1 MGYRDYDDMPSRNE
15 RERGKKGSGV
25 AIAASICILVCLLIL
40 IICILVSTG
49 HEGKSREEEV
59 QSSSQSVD
67 DSKENEALEEGIE
80 TVANA
85 DGFETKE
92 PEAVENDNGAL
103 LQKSIDNDT
112 EAYIEEPEA
121 VETVETT
128 EQAPTQE
135 ALNTESIPDEESNK
149 DSEVENET
157 SLVIEEPIAEEPEVA
172 ESTDQP
178 LSEEIANQD
187 TDVPNTEVISDEQ
200 SLTEEANK
208 TETDIEEPVAEEPE
222 IVESTDQPLSE
233 EVANQDRDVPNTEVI
248 SDEHALPEEANK
260 TETDIEEPEAEEPE
274 IVESTDQ
281 PLSEEVANQDTDVP
295 NTEAISDEHAL
306 PEEANKTETDIEE
319 PEAVETVETI
329 EQAPIQNSLSTES
342 KQEEKANT
350 ETEIE
355 DDVPIGV
362 ATESGEVKNADG
374 SSLPEEVTGQDVA
387 LFEDPVQTESSTR
400 DASEE
405 TGEIPAT
412 IDEHETVEDTQLS
425 GSVVELQPSFDEE
438 VLPNVDIAENIVAE
452 VEENTYEP
460 LSVTE
465 EFEGHDTALL
475 DDAIAEESPVLKQ
488 DETTIERK
496 LDKYGIVLK
505 QTGNEVT
512 LAVPENYTYK
522 EIIALA
528 LKIKDILRYNV
539 SVKNKTITI
548 DFAEVLTESNSDD
561 VFNKISN
568 VVAVFERKRK

>member
-49 HEGKSREEEV
+49 HESKSREEEV

-67 DSKENEALEEGIE
+67 DSKENEALEEEIE
-80 TVANA
+80 TVANS

-103 LQKSIDNDT
+103 LQESIDNDT

-157 SLVIEEPIAEEPEVA
+157 SLVIEEPIAEEPEIV

-178 LSEEIANQD
+178 LSEEVANQD
-187 TDVPNTEVISDEQ
+187 RDVPNTEAISDEHA
-200 SLTEEANK
+200 LPEEANK
-208 TETDIEEPVAEEPE
+208 TETDIEEPIAEEPE

-233 EVANQDRDVPNTEVI
+233 EVANQDRDVPNTEAI

-260 TETDIEEPEAEEPE
+260 TETDIEEPIAEEPE

-281 PLSEEVANQDTDVP
+281 PLSEEVANQDRDVP

-319 PEAVETVETI
+319 PEAVEAVETI

-452 VEENTYEP
+452 VEENTHEP
-460 LSVTE
+460 LSVIE

>member
-49 HEGKSREEEV
+49 HESKSREEEV

-67 DSKENEALEEGIE
+67 DSKENEALEEEIE

-103 LQKSIDNDT
+103 LQESIDNDT

-135 ALNTESIPDEESNK
+135 ALNTESKQEEKANTETETEE
-149 DSEVENET
+149 EVPP
-157 SLVIEEPIAEEPEVA
+157 VIEEPIAEEPEVV

-187 TDVPNTEVISDEQ
+187 TDVPNTE
-200 SLTEEANK
+200 A
-208 TETDIEEPVAEEPE
+208 
-222 IVESTDQPLSE
+222 
-233 EVANQDRDVPNTEVI
+233 I

-260 TETDIEEPEAEEPE
+260 TETDIEEPEAVETVETTEQAPMQNSSNTESKQEEEANTEAETEEEVPPVIEVPIAEEPE
-274 IVESTDQ
+274 VVESTGQ

-405 TGEIPAT
+405 TGEISAT

-460 LSVTE
+460 LSVIE

>member
-49 HEGKSREEEV
+49 HESKSREEEV
-59 QSSSQSVD
+59 QSVD

-157 SLVIEEPIAEEPEVA
+157 SLVIEEPI
-172 ESTDQP
+172 
-178 LSEEIANQD
+178 
-187 TDVPNTEVISDEQ
+187 
-200 SLTEEANK
+200 
-208 TETDIEEPVAEEPE
+208 
-222 IVESTDQPLSE
+222 
-233 EVANQDRDVPNTEVI
+233 
-248 SDEHALPEEANK
+248 
-260 TETDIEEPEAEEPE
+260 AEEPE

>member
-103 LQKSIDNDT
+103 LQESIDNDT

-135 ALNTESIPDEESNK
+135 ALNTESIPEEEANTETETEE
-149 DSEVENET
+149 EVPP
-157 SLVIEEPIAEEPEVA
+157 VIEEPVAEEPEVA

-187 TDVPNTEVISDEQ
+187 TDVPNTEVISDE
-200 SLTEEANK
+200 
-208 TETDIEEPVAEEPE
+208 
-222 IVESTDQPLSE
+222 
-233 EVANQDRDVPNTEVI
+233 
-248 SDEHALPEEANK
+248 
-260 TETDIEEPEAEEPE
+260 
-274 IVESTDQ
+274 
-281 PLSEEVANQDTDVP
+281 
-295 NTEAISDEHAL
+295 HAL

-319 PEAVETVETI
+319 PEAVETVETTEQAPMQNSSNTESKQDEEANTEAETEEEVPPVIEVPIAEEPEVVESTGQPLSEEVANQDRDVPNTEAISDEHALPEETNKTEIDIEEPEAVEAVETI

-452 VEENTYEP
+452 VEENTHEP
-460 LSVTE
+460 LSVIE

>member
-49 HEGKSREEEV
+49 HESKSREEEV

-103 LQKSIDNDT
+103 LQESIDNDT

-128 EQAPTQE
+128 EQAPMQNSS
-135 ALNTESIPDEESNK
+135 NTESIPEE
-149 DSEVENET
+149 E
-157 SLVIEEPIAEEPEVA
+157 
-172 ESTDQP
+172 
-178 LSEEIANQD
+178 
-187 TDVPNTEVISDEQ
+187 
-200 SLTEEANK
+200 
-208 TETDIEEPVAEEPE
+208 
-222 IVESTDQPLSE
+222 
-233 EVANQDRDVPNTEVI
+233 
-248 SDEHALPEEANK
+248 
-260 TETDIEEPEAEEPE
+260 
-274 IVESTDQ
+274 
-281 PLSEEVANQDTDVP
+281 
-295 NTEAISDEHAL
+295 
-306 PEEANKTETDIEE
+306 
-319 PEAVETVETI
+319 
-329 EQAPIQNSLSTES
+329 
-342 KQEEKANT
+342 ANT

>member
-233 EVANQDRDVPNTEVI
+233 EVANQDRDVPNTEV
-248 SDEHALPEEANK
+248 
-260 TETDIEEPEAEEPE
+260 
-274 IVESTDQ
+274 
-281 PLSEEVANQDTDVP
+281 
-295 NTEAISDEHAL
+295 ISDEHAL

>member
-67 DSKENEALEEGIE
+67 DSKENEALEEEIE

-103 LQKSIDNDT
+103 LQESIDNDT

-157 SLVIEEPIAEEPEVA
+157 SLVIEEPIAEEPEIV
-172 ESTDQP
+172 ESAAQP
-178 LSEEIANQD
+178 LSEEI
-187 TDVPNTEVISDEQ
+187 
-200 SLTEEANK
+200 
-208 TETDIEEPVAEEPE
+208 
-222 IVESTDQPLSE
+222 
-233 EVANQDRDVPNTEVI
+233 
-248 SDEHALPEEANK
+248 
-260 TETDIEEPEAEEPE
+260 
-274 IVESTDQ
+274 
-281 PLSEEVANQDTDVP
+281 ANQDTDVP

-319 PEAVETVETI
+319 PEAVEAVETI